1 MKKLE
6 DEIRAVIM
14 PEYDPVYGKDG
25 PLVTIWKKALRESNL

>member
-6 DEIRAVIM
+6 DEIRAVVM

-25 PLVTIWKKALRESNL
+25 PLVTLWREATRENKL